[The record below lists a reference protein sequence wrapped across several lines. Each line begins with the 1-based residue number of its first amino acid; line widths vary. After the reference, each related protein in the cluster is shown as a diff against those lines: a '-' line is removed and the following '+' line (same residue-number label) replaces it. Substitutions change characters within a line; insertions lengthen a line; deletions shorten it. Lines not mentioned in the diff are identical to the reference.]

1 MAKKA
6 RENRFSRWMNYLETA
21 NPEHH
26 ARLKDEQARARE
38 ELIKM
43 RTERWFKKKTQHGAG
58 PVRE

>member
-1 MAKKA
+1 
-6 RENRFSRWMNYLETA
+6 MNYLETA

-43 RTERWFKKKTQHGAG
+43 RTERWSKKKAQRGAE
-58 PVRE
+58 PVGE